1 MSPRFVAIGEVML
14 DVSAEGLVPGRVVHA
29 PVRVRAGGSPVT
41 AALAAAREGIE
52 SAVIGRVGDDLA
64 GRAVRDA
71 LLAAEVEPLLE
82 VDPVLPTGTFF
93 EGGPGT
99 IVADRGANVALRPR
113 PVCAEAILVSGYF
126 AFQFD
131 GDPLEGLAA
140 ERLAVDAGS
149 PRLVDL
155 EAIRS
160 ANALFV
166 DEEEFA
172 AVGGDLT
179 ALASRFRLI
188 CVKRGAAG
196 ASAHLDGAVET
207 RTPPTRADGAHAGA
221 GDAFAGSLL
230 ACLLLGR
237 SLGDALER
245 ACAAGMREV
254 AGCSLRS

>member
-179 ALASRFRLI
+179 ALASRFRLL
-188 CVKRGAAG
+188 CVKRGAGG

-207 RTPPTRADGAHAGA
+207 RTPPARADGARAGA

-254 AGCSLRS
+254 TGCSLRS